1 MQLSNNSLNNKNYS
15 NRFLKYDINK
25 FDSLPELEKITIIN
39 QVNKIIRAYKRY
51 VLKKN
56 VIINIFLFIKNI
68 GNKYLSMHKSI
79 YE

>member
-1 MQLSNNSLNNKNYS
+1 MQLSNNSLNNKNNS